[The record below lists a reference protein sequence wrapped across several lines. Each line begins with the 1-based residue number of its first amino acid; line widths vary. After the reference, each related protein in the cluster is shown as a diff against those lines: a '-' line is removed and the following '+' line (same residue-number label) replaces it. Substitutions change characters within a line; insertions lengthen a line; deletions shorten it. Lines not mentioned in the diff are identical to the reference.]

1 MIFFYLNCF
10 AKIKGFLSISVEL
23 FFFNNFNHLS
33 EFNKKGILIMGKL
46 IVIEGSDGSGKATQ
60 SIRLANKLSNLKFN
74 VKRISFPNYESESSA
89 LIKMFLRGDFGS
101 NPENINPYAISLFY
115 AVDRFSSFSQDWKDF
130 YELNNSII
138 IADRYSGSN
147 MAYQMTKFKF
157 KKDRLKF
164 INWIKNIEFEK
175 LGLPIPDMT
184 IFLDVS
190 PSISA
195 ILRKIRG
202 RDDIIESDKPYL
214 NKVYSA
220 YQELSS
226 ILNWF
231 KIDCSIGNIPKGIL
245 DIENEIFTLVEE
257 HILLDFVKKKLE
269 NKK

>member
-1 MIFFYLNCF
+1 
-10 AKIKGFLSISVEL
+10 
-23 FFFNNFNHLS
+23 
-33 EFNKKGILIMGKL
+33 MGKL
-46 IVIEGSDGSGKATQ
+46 IVIEGTDGSGKATQ
-60 SIRLANKLSNLKFN
+60 SIKLADKLSSLNLN
-74 VKRISFPNYESESSA
+74 VKRISFPNYESESST

-115 AVDRFSSFSQDWKDF
+115 AIDRFSSFHKDWKEF
-130 YELNNSII
+130 YELDNSII

-147 MAYQMTKFKF
+147 MAYQMTKFNSQKT
-157 KKDRLKF
+157 RLDF

-184 IFLDVS
+184 IFLDVN

-202 RDDIIESDKPYL
+202 RDDIVESNKLYL
-214 NKVYSA
+214 FKVYQA

-269 NKK
+269 NK